1 MVLARR
7 LRGKYGGELI
17 VRQKAHSYLMKTRK
31 SAMTALLH
39 AEARPGVTPEEL
51 HNLRE
56 KVDIIDWLMA
66 LIDQHKE
73 E

>member
-1 MVLARR
+1 MH
-7 LRGKYGGELI
+7 
-17 VRQKAHSYLMKTRK
+17 QKAYSYLMKTRK
-31 SAMTALLH
+31 STMTALLH
-39 AEARPGVTPEEL
+39 AEARPGVTTEEL